1 MVHFTAICKL
11 CLGCDGQITCNPSR
25 RIWGLLWV
33 RRRKDHIFQGQPGPG
48 RHTGPSKAQ
57 VGRSGPLAPPAHDAF
72 PGVRSLAGPHP
83 PGMIML
89 PQAEGSVRFKT
100 LETTRVTEP
109 LGLPGTAP
117 SLCRVLGHLS
127 EAPGNSVCH
136 PSVLPQMLRPP
147 PQGRR

>member
-11 CLGCDGQITCNPSR
+11 CLGGDGQITCNPSR

-100 LETTRVTEP
+100 LETTRVTEQTLWVF
-109 LGLPGTAP
+109 LGQPPPCVVCWGTSLKHPGT
-117 SLCRVLGHLS
+117 
-127 EAPGNSVCH
+127 VCAI
-136 PSVLPQMLRPP
+136 PQFFHRC
-147 PQGRR
+147 